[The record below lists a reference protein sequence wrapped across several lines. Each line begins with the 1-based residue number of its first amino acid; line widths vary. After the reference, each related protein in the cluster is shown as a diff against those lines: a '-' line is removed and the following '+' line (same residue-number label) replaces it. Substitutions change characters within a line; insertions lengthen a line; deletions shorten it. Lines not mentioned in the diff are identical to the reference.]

1 VTRPASLRYVGF
13 ESTKEGREYTLA
25 VDGEG
30 ESRVFVLV
38 ILHAA
43 FAARQARFQDA
54 PDLCFAKLQRQ
65 LAAEPALVPR
75 SRVVLTSSDLAEYR
89 ETQTKRVP
97 ERRSRAVRSGV

>member
-1 VTRPASLRYVGF
+1 MTRPAALRYMGF
-13 ESTKEGREYTLA
+13 ESTREGRAYTLQ

-30 ESRVFVLV
+30 DSRTFVLV

-65 LAAEPALVPR
+65 LAAEPALLPG
-75 SRVVLTSSDLAEYR
+75 SPLVLTSSDFAEYK
-89 ETQTKRVP
+89 EAQTKRVP
-97 ERRSRAVRSGV
+97 ERKARAPRSVP

>member
-1 VTRPASLRYVGF
+1 MGF
-13 ESTKEGREYTLA
+13 QSTHEGRAYTLQ

-30 ESRVFVLV
+30 EARVFVLV

-65 LAAEPALVPR
+65 LAAEPALLPG
-75 SRVVLTSSDLAEYR
+75 SPLVLSSSDLAEYR
-89 ETQTKRVP
+89 EAQTKRTP
-97 ERRSRAVRSGV
+97 ERRARAPRSVP